1 MVFRNIIIGSQIA
14 TIIVLPIFGNIADKA
29 DARVVVPMAFFARG
43 VVAVL
48 FRFVESPKEW
58 QGITLCILLVVTSL
72 IQYLAVEVVFLR
84 NMKSTIRGTL
94 SGIAF
99 FFGSAGTTMFVLL
112 SGIYFCHLFL
122 GVLLVASINRRK
134 KLTIVTVVVKGEGEG
149 RIVEVPWR

>member
-43 VVAVL
+43 VVAAL

-112 SGIYFCHLFL
+112 GGIAFDNIAPWAPFM
-122 GVLLVASINRRK
+122 LVAGADGLVIIFAVIFIGCGYLGK
-134 KLTIVTVVVKGEGEG
+134 DD
-149 RIVEVPWR
+149 